1 MFVSYSI
8 AVLMSFAAMPF
19 VSASTSVIMDGDE
32 SVGIENV
39 EKQAVDAKPGPVRE
53 DPGTEKK
60 EAIGG
65 GAGKA
70 VGNGNP
76 VEPKGDA
83 SFEWP
88 TFARPLGEF
97 LKGTLEKIKGV
108 FP

>member
-32 SVGIENV
+32 GMGIESV
-39 EKQAVDAKPGPVRE
+39 EKQTVDAKPGPVRE
-53 DPGTEKK
+53 DPGMEKK
-60 EAIGG
+60 ETVGG
-65 GAGKA
+65 GVGKA

-76 VEPKGDA
+76 VEPKGGV
-83 SFEWP
+83 SFEWA